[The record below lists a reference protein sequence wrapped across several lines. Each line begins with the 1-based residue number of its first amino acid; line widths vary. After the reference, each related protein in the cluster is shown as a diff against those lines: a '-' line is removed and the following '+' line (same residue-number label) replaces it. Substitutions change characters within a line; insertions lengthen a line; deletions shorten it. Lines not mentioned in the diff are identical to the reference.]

1 MIDLLGFTLNASFPT
16 FVAQYLTADLL
27 AESTKPPFLLKSIHA
42 VCHKKD
48 CENKLL
54 TAYSVG
60 EKMEIILLPAYTTLF
75 KAFHLNLGR

>member
-27 AESTKPPFLLKSIHA
+27 TESTKPPFLLKSIHA
-42 VCHKKD
+42 VCLKKD

-54 TAYSVG
+54 TAYWVG
-60 EKMEIILLPAYTTLF
+60 EKIEIIFLSAYMTLVN
-75 KAFHLNLGR
+75 AFHLNLGS